1 MPRSL
6 LPSQLLAQCGSS
18 LLVLLLVCLPAARA
32 ISCYQCNSFEDPD
45 CDKITMGNAT
55 YDRLLKPCDG
65 DYNGAEPFCRKMVQ
79 TLHRD
84 EPVVRVRRTCSWER
98 SRSPCYQY
106 EDDDHL
112 EVVCQCF
119 ADGCNA
125 ATAPASPGVA
135 TLLSALASVTAF
147 LRPH

>member
-1 MPRSL
+1 MARSL
-6 LPSQLLAQCGSS
+6 LPSQLLAQCGNS

-98 SRSPCYQY
+98 SRNPCYQF

-125 ATAPASPGVA
+125 ATAPASLGVA
-135 TLLSALASVTAF
+135 TLLSGLASVTAF